1 MRRPGGV
8 QWGDNQMIWTFIEDL
23 RHAARGLHRDPFLTI
38 AAGITLAIC
47 IGANTTVF
55 SVANSILIRPLP
67 YPGSERIDWITERS
81 GPGHQDVG
89 AAPDYYRIRDWNG
102 VFKDVAAFNG
112 MTLNWTGT
120 DRPEQL
126 DAATVSASFFRVMGT
141 PPMMGRFL
149 APQEEGGKAPAV
161 AVISYAFW
169 RNHWGGNAEV
179 LGKTI
184 GLNRKPYT
192 IIGVM
197 PQGFDFPRGSQLW
210 IPLDL
215 DESSARIISPAL
227 PIRVVSMV
235 ARRKADVNPRQLAS
249 EMSRLSFVIR
259 AEYPQEFRQRGFRN
273 DLVIGAV
280 PLQEQ
285 LTGQLRPAVLVL
297 TGAVSLVLLI
307 ACVNVANLLLA
318 RAGGRQRELAI
329 RLALGSSRA
338 RTIRQMLAESLVL
351 ALPGGIA
358 GIGIAAAAVRL
369 LDATKPAMLVNYPA
383 ISMDFRVMAFTV
395 ALTLATS
402 ILFGIVPALSAAG
415 TDVQAVLKA
424 ASATHTAGR
433 RATRLRQLLVVAE
446 LAVSLVLLIGASLL
460 ARSFLNLAHTE
471 LGFRSDQLLTFRV
484 NPIGPFDRVY
494 GPFYA
499 AVLERLQQIPF
510 VRSAALLGDIPL
522 SDEDFYG
529 SGRIRVIGRPA
540 APFRERPIVN
550 NTMVSADFF
559 RTLEIP
565 LKRGRVFDA
574 HDSVASAETVSFGFV
589 HAEPVV
595 VNEALVRRIFPG
607 EDPIGK
613 QLGFGPDERNITWT
627 IIGTVGDVRG
637 GALGAGD
644 GLSVYLR
651 RKPGVPRSIRS
662 SHVRRPESRH
672 SRRRRA
678 GAEGGSRPAYF
689 RCEDHGSAQGRCA
702 RAGTFSVAAHR
713 HIRRDCHTPGCRRSL
728 RHHVLRSVAPYT
740 RNRHS
745 DGDGRTARGCDAFDP
760 YPGSGT
766 RRSSGSDWPRGRR
779 RGHTLPPVHVVR
791 RHAAGFGDLRP
802 YSRRARRHRDDRIG
816 GSSTPRAPDR
826 PDHGSSGRM
835 TACHARLAA
844 DGTVCENAGR
854 CDPVCG
860 FLSLPYSWFCPG
872 SKLNQ
877 SSSMLNVRSGC

>member
-1 MRRPGGV
+1 
-8 QWGDNQMIWTFIEDL
+8 MIWTFIEDL

-369 LDATKPAMLVNYPA
+369 LDATKPAMLVNYPV

-433 RATRLRQLLVVAE
+433 RATRLRQLLVVGE
-446 LAVSLVLLIGASLL
+446 LAVSLVLLIGAGLL

-607 EDPIGK
+607 EEPIGK

-637 GALGAGD
+637 GALGADAPAMVYRCTCAGSPVFRAAFALRTSGD
-644 GLSVYLR
+644 PKAAIRAAEEQVRKVDRDQPISDVKTMDQRRDAALAPERFQLLLIGTFAGIATLLAAAGVYGTMSYVVSLRTREIGIRMAMGARPADVMRSILTQGVVLVAVAVPIGLAGAAAATRYLR
-651 RKPGVPRSIRS
+651 SMLFGVTRLDS
-662 SHVRRPESRH
+662 VTF
-672 SRRRRA
+672 A
-678 GAEGGSRPAYF
+678 LTPA
-689 RCEDHGSAQGRCA
+689 
-702 RAGTFSVAAHR
+702 VLAA
-713 HIRRDCHTPGCRRSL
+713 I
-728 RHHVLRSVAPYT
+728 VMIASVAP
-740 RNRHS
+740 
-745 DGDGRTARGCDAFDP
+745 A
-760 YPGSGT
+760 
-766 RRSSGSDWPRGRR
+766 
-779 RGHTLPPVHVVR
+779 
-791 RHAAGFGDLRP
+791 
-802 YSRRARRHRDDRIG
+802 RRALRID
-816 GSSTPRAPDR
+816 PI
-826 PDHGSSGRM
+826 
-835 TACHARLAA
+835 TALR
-844 DGTVCENAGR
+844 EE
-854 CDPVCG
+854 
-860 FLSLPYSWFCPG
+860 
-872 SKLNQ
+872 
-877 SSSMLNVRSGC
+877 